1 MSVLKYRKPD
11 GSIGTLGTPASSY
24 VTSVN
29 GKSGAVTGLYDSDNP
44 PPYPVTSVNN
54 ETGDITVRRIYSPD
68 GNAHISQANPDATHT
83 RAFYAEST
91 FNGVKSLI
99 SCSFD
104 EDDNIHMQV
113 KHGDDSWRDAIL
125 YTTKNPPPSSG
136 GTGGITY
143 QGVVSSSISGS
154 GSDSVTANFSG
165 LSDYIGGDGFVVFK
179 YQVSTSDDTS
189 VGFSIDGAG
198 MVHTAM
204 VGSSGP
210 YPLGA
215 NGTFTV
221 PLSIID
227 DTSITIENVSLGGA
241 GASITIS
248 SSKFKAYVYN

>member
-11 GSIGTLGTPASSY
+11 GSIGTLGTPTSSY

-29 GKSGAVTGLYDSDNP
+29 GKTGAVTGLYNSDNP

-54 ETGDITVRRIYSPD
+54 ETGDIRVRRIYSPD

-99 SCSFD
+99 TCYFD
-104 EDDNIHMQV
+104 EDDDIHMQI
-113 KHGDDSWRDAIL
+113 KHGDGSWRDAIL

-143 QGVVSSSISGS
+143 QGVVSSSVSGS
-154 GSDSVTANFSG
+154 GSDCVTVNFSG
-165 LSDYIGGDGFVVFK
+165 LSDYIGGDGFVIFK
-179 YQVSTSDDTS
+179 YYATTSDDTS
-189 VGFSIDGAG
+189 ISFDIDGAG
-198 MVHTAM
+198 TVHTAM
-204 VGSSGP
+204 VGTSSP
-210 YPLGA
+210 YPLA
-215 NGTFTV
+215 AEGTFTV
-221 PLSIID
+221 PLSLMD
-227 DTSITIENVSLGGA
+227 GTSVTVENATLGG
-241 GASITIS
+241 GNIHIS